1 MCIGSRHPSGDRPR
15 GLTGC
20 RGERGVVLGGDP
32 GHRWAVHGLEEG
44 AAAHPWGP
52 SGHRQA
58 MSRLS
63 RGLGFHMWG
72 LQIGG
77 RQAGSA
83 RLQRDCGWGWWQGA
97 ALEEVLSL
105 APAGNHRQASLLECC
120 SGTFFWGNWALC
132 PLYRDET
139 TRNCI
144 VYHTAN
150 VDKVYLEPRGD
161 ELMADTVHLL
171 AAQLPYTPFYS
182 HGGFLNTARRR
193 VPLSLLQA
201 EMFSLF
207 EARRP
212 HHCIPPG
219 LY

>member
-1 MCIGSRHPSGDRPR
+1 MGTLRPQ
-15 GLTGC
+15 TGC
-20 RGERGVVLGGDP
+20 V
-32 GHRWAVHGLEEG
+32 
-44 AAAHPWGP
+44 
-52 SGHRQA
+52 QA
-58 MSRLS
+58 EQ
-63 RGLGFHMWG
+63 GLGFPHVGAADRWAPGWVCEVTEG
-72 LQIGG
+72 LQLGLV
-77 RQAGSA
+77 AGV
-83 RLQRDCGWGWWQGA
+83 

-105 APAGNHRQASLLECC
+105 APAGNHRQASLLECR
-120 SGTFFWGNWALC
+120 SSTFFWGNWALC